1 MDVIRR
7 HLRYNAPGLGAI
19 LIRLFRGDP
28 PTNFPTNIDCSVVE
42 DSHVI
47 KEGEWYTRG
56 MTIIIES
63 NARAFFRWLVD
74 ILPPSTSMSHEAYGL
89 KRCIDAGM
97 IVLADVPFFWA
108 TNHEKNA
115 MLLNLD
121 SKFKIFFPFLTPNYG
136 LAELGELKSFTK
148 AGTSRPDMFY
158 SMMIKKGTNFVVNG
172 VLMKTKENSEPSV
185 ITAVGVNGGG
195 SQQYTRLSN
204 ICRAVK
210 AAFLESGEAQSQT
223 FIRDDEEE
231 FEIEFKCVAN

>member
-89 KRCIDAGM
+89 KRCIEAGM
-97 IVLADVPFFWA
+97 IVLANVPFFWA
-108 TNHEKNA
+108 NKHEKNA

-136 LAELGELKSFTK
+136 LAELGELKSYNEAK
-148 AGTSRPDMFY
+148 RPDTVY
-158 SMMIKKGTNFVVNG
+158 SRMIKKRTNFVVNG
-172 VLMKTKENSEPSV
+172 VLMNTLSRSQPSV
-185 ITAVGVNGGG
+185 TTAVGVTSGRSDN
-195 SQQYTRLSN
+195 YTHLSN

>member
-7 HLRYNAPGLGAI
+7 HLRYSAPGLGAI

-28 PTNFPTNIDCSVVE
+28 PTGFPTNIDCSVVE

-56 MTIIIES
+56 MTMIIES
-63 NARAFFRWLVD
+63 NAGAFFRWLVD
-74 ILPPSTSMSHEAYGL
+74 RLPSSTTNSHESYGL

-115 MLLNLD
+115 MLLGLD
-121 SKFKIFFPFLTPNYG
+121 SKFKIFLPFLTPNYG
-136 LAELGELKSFTK
+136 LAELGELKAFTH
-148 AGTSRPDMFY
+148 TSRPDMVY
-158 SMMIKKGTNFVVNG
+158 SRMIKKKTNYVVNG
-172 VLMKTKENSEPSV
+172 VLMKTVCKSEPSV
-185 ITAVGVNGGG
+185 TAAVGVNAGG

-231 FEIEFKCVAN
+231 FEIEFKCMAN

>member
-74 ILPPSTSMSHEAYGL
+74 ILPSSTTKSHEAYGL
-89 KRCIDAGM
+89 MRCTDAGM
-97 IVLADVPFFWA
+97 IVLANVPFFWA
-108 TNHEKNA
+108 GKQEKNA

-136 LAELGELKSFTK
+136 LAELGELKSYTN
-148 AGTSRPDMFY
+148 TSRPNMVY
-158 SMMIKKGTNFVVNG
+158 SMMIKKKTNFVVNG
-172 VLMKTKENSEPSV
+172 VLMKTLASV
-185 ITAVGVNGGG
+185 TAAVGVNAGGTDN
-195 SQQYTRLSN
+195 YTCLSN